1 VTSKTLACARSP
13 RLVGLSATDTAA
25 VSLASQTMTWA
36 PSSANR
42 ALLAAPIPS
51 PAPVTTLSWNR
62 RCDTSAAGTVLMSW
76 RSLM

>member
-1 VTSKTLACARSP
+1 
-13 RLVGLSATDTAA
+13 LSATDTAA

-42 ALLAAPIPS
+42 ALIAAPIPP
-51 PAPVTTLSWNR
+51 PAPVTMTTLSWNR

-76 RSLM
+76 RSRM